1 MVKRGGMD
9 MVYICGEGGGG
20 TDMVY
25 ICGEEGGGTDM
36 VYICGEERWYRHGLY
51 LW

>member
-1 MVKRGGMD
+1 

-20 TDMVY
+20 TDIVY